1 MIRVVTQLVAYPV
14 KKTSPLRGFV
24 FFGPALLV
32 MLYKIQPQDV
42 RMDNET
48 ATQHI
53 EERAEAVAEEI
64 LMLYVMD
71 GMKAKEEVKQLMIQ
85 FASQAT
91 RLH

>member
-1 MIRVVTQLVAYPV
+1 
-14 KKTSPLRGFV
+14 
-24 FFGPALLV
+24 
-32 MLYKIQPQDV
+32 
-42 RMDNET
+42 MDNET